1 MSLNTIQTWQYGQLG
16 EGSGQNDELAL
27 PSSSLIIIIMV
38 RRDMQKEQL
47 KATCTIYA
55 SLTTTLYLVMLIF
68 FVKFL
73 SSVSS

>member
-27 PSSSLIIIIMV
+27 PSSSLIIIIIV

-47 KATCTIYA
+47 EATCTIYA
-55 SLTTTLYLVMLIF
+55 S
-68 FVKFL
+68 
-73 SSVSS
+73 